1 MSAEKNELLDYIDDK
16 LSADFTEKAVLK
28 QTEFGKVALYR
39 HKKSGENLI
48 KIISANRND
57 DVFRRLRGK
66 KSPHLPCIYD
76 VCSTDE

>member
-39 HKKSGENLI
+39 QKCFYTPLHKDALFAGE
-48 KIISANRND
+48 
-57 DVFRRLRGK
+57 
-66 KSPHLPCIYD
+66 
-76 VCSTDE
+76 

>member
-39 HKKSGENLI
+39 HKKAA
-48 KIISANRND
+48 KI
-57 DVFRRLRGK
+57 
-66 KSPHLPCIYD
+66 
-76 VCSTDE
+76 